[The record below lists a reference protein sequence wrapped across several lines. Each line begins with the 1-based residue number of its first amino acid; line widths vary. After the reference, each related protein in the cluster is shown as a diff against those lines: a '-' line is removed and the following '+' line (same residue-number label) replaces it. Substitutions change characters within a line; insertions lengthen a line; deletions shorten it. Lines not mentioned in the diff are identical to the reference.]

1 MLSCVS
7 RELKQQRRQRLQR
20 RHLKSKVALLQ
31 TLSRLFSLTQFVKSW
46 QFCLELNSKRL
57 YQSSEKEEESVRLK
71 RGDQYQSD
79 NRETNDKN

>member
-1 MLSCVS
+1 MLSWVS

>member
-1 MLSCVS
+1 MLSWVS

-31 TLSRLFSLTQFVKSW
+31 TLSCLFSLTQFVKSW

>member
-7 RELKQQRRQRLQR
+7 RELKQQRQQRLQR
-20 RHLKSKVALLQ
+20 RHLKSKVTLLQ

-57 YQSSEKEEESVRLK
+57 YRSSEKEEESVRLK

-79 NRETNDKN
+79 NRETNNKN

>member
-7 RELKQQRRQRLQR
+7 RELKQRRQRLQR